1 MDGDKLSS
9 ADLIFQ
15 IQSFYLRKKE
25 YNILYSASRGDVLT
39 WWILYNSVHNEENYI
54 QKLALKILAIT
65 PYNARFEK
73 LEAMVKLYRY
83 YITNAQK
90 ELNDDS
96 NGNDG
101 DNDYN
106 NNNDNDDNNN
116 DNNDDDNNNN
126 DNDNDEKSIHAAQII
141 LGCHNCHNYN
151 LECHVTEIEKWVN
164 INNLEL
170 KKLLNIEVN
179 VVIELH
185 LLPVINHG
193 SNVFDVEAT
202 VDKILSS

>member
-1 MDGDKLSS
+1 MGGDKLSS

-25 YNILYSASRGDVLT
+25 YNIPYSASRGDVLT
-39 WWILYNSVHNEENYI
+39 WWILYNSVHSEENYI

-90 ELNDDS
+90 ELKD
-96 NGNDG
+96 
-101 DNDYN
+101 
-106 NNNDNDDNNN
+106 
-116 DNNDDDNNNN
+116 
-126 DNDNDEKSIHAAQII
+126 
-141 LGCHNCHNYN
+141 
-151 LECHVTEIEKWVN
+151 VTEIEKWVN